1 MALQF
6 VTRQLADSII
16 TTAKLAA
23 DSVTADKLANGAVD
37 TAAVLDANITTAKL
51 AAAAVTAAKADLT
64 GTWNFSS
71 GTLSAANPSA
81 DSHVATKLYVDSVA
95 QGIKW
100 KQPARVLASSNIDI
114 STGLTN
120 GSTVDGVT
128 LSTGN
133 RVLLIGQTDGKQ
145 NGVYVVVASGAAS
158 RSTDL
163 DNGVEFPSA
172 AIFVSEGTAA
182 DTGWTCTDNA
192 VTLGTT
198 AITFVQFTGLGSVT
212 AGAGLTKTGN
222 TLDVNVGS
230 GVQISNDA
238 VAIKLGASNPAL
250 SFDGGGGLQLQ
261 VKANSGIEAD
271 GSGIFVKVKAN
282 SGIVAD
288 SSGVSVSLEANKGL
302 EFSGTGGLQV
312 KTANGVQVDGS
323 GFVSI
328 KLDGATLATSGTGVK
343 IADGGVGTTQ
353 IAGGAVATNKLA
365 DNAVTLAKAGF
376 RPYAESFSGGTAL
389 AYDLGQDI
397 RSEFYPG
404 VLVAFNGQLLAK
416 VASNPGEGE
425 FVVDR
430 NGGTSKTRI
439 TLGGTAPSASDTI
452 TANYLG

>member
-23 DSVTADKLANGAVD
+23 DSVTAEKLANGAVD

-51 AAAAVTAAKADLT
+51 AANAVTAAKADLT
-64 GTWNFSS
+64 GTWSFSS
-71 GTLSAANPSA
+71 GTLRAAAPSA
-81 DSHVATKLYVDSVA
+81 DSDVATKSYVDGVA

-100 KQPARVLASSNIDI
+100 KQPARVTAPGNVDI
-114 STGLTN
+114 STGLAA
-120 GSTVDGVT
+120 GQTVDGIT
-128 LSTGN
+128 LVAGD
-133 RVLLIGQTDGKQ
+133 RVLLTKQTTGSQ
-145 NGVYVVVASGAAS
+145 NGVYVAPASGAAS
-158 RSTDL
+158 RATDL
-163 DNGVEFPSA
+163 DAGSEFPSA
-172 AIFVSEGTAA
+172 AIFVSEGSAA
-182 DTGWTCTDNA
+182 DTGWTCTNDS
-192 VTLGTT
+192 VTVGTT
-198 AITFVQFTGLGSVT
+198 DVTFVQFTGLGSVV

-222 TLDVNVGS
+222 TLDVAVGN
-230 GVQISNDA
+230 GIQISSDA
-238 VAIKLGASNPAL
+238 VAIKLQATNPCLVLDANGLGVNAGFGIQTTSSGVAIKLNATNPGLVSDANGL
-250 SFDGGGGLQLQ
+250 S
-261 VKANSGIEAD
+261 A
-271 GSGIFVKVKAN
+271 KVKAN
-282 SGIVAD
+282 GGILLDAN
-288 SSGVSVSLEANKGL
+288 GLSVS
-302 EFSGTGGLQV
+302 
-312 KTANGVQVDGS
+312 TANGVQVDGS

>member
-51 AAAAVTAAKADLT
+51 AANAVTAAKADLT
-64 GTWNFSS
+64 GTWAFTS
-71 GTLSAANPSA
+71 GVLSAATPTA
-81 DSHVATKLYVDSVA
+81 DAHVATKAYVDGVA
-95 QGIKW
+95 NGIKW
-100 KQPARVLASSNIDI
+100 KQPARVLAASNVDI
-114 STGLTN
+114 STGLAN
-120 GSTVDGVT
+120 GDVVDGIT
-128 LSTGN
+128 LATGN
-133 RVLLIGQTDGKQ
+133 RVLLVGQTTGSQ
-145 NGVYVVVASGAAS
+145 NGVYVVPASGAAS
-158 RSTDL
+158 RAADL
-163 DNGVEFPSA
+163 DTGSEFPSA

-222 TLDVNVGS
+222 TLDVNVGN
-230 GVQISNDA
+230 GVQISSDA
-238 VAIKLGASNPAL
+238 VAVKLAATNPGL
-250 SFDGGGGLQLQ
+250 SFDGSGGLQQVLASSSGLELTATGLKIDVLDNSLQ
-261 VKANSGIEAD
+261 LQSNGINVKLKANGGILVD
-271 GSGIFVKVKAN
+271 GSGLSI
-282 SGIVAD
+282 S
-288 SSGVSVSLEANKGL
+288 
-302 EFSGTGGLQV
+302 
-312 KTANGVQVDGS
+312 TANGVQVDGS

-328 KLDGATLATSGTGVK
+328 KLDGGTLAASGTGLKV
-343 IADGGVGTTQ
+343 ATGGVGTTE
-353 IAGGAVATNKLA
+353 LA
-365 DNAVTLAKAGF
+365 ANSVTLAKAGF
-376 RPYAESFSGGTAL
+376 RPYAESFTGGTAL

-404 VLVAFNGQLLAK
+404 VLVAFNGQLLRN
-416 VASNPGEGE
+416 VASNAGDGE
-425 FVVDR
+425 FIVDR
-430 NGGTSKTRI
+430 NSGTSKTRI